1 MLAYKDKMFREK
13 PYTQC
18 FECIQGCK
26 LKCKKCMGVL
36 VENILATQTPV
47 LTPSPMRK
55 TAPHFGKKHQ
65 EREEYVVSSNFELW
79 VQKMREKRSKDYD
92 VVSSTLSKWPHKI
105 ARKSRSKIDKAKQ
118 PRF

>member
-1 MLAYKDKMFREK
+1 
-13 PYTQC
+13 
-18 FECIQGCK
+18 
-26 LKCKKCMGVL
+26 MGVL
-36 VENILATQTPV
+36 VENILATQTPI
-47 LTPSPMRK
+47 LTPSSLRK

-118 PRF
+118 PRFENWESRLRQRLSKSPTQLRLLEKNPR